1 VRFKDAWAEA
11 SGALGDLG
19 TFVPIAIALTL
30 VNGLDLGTT
39 LLFTGAY
46 NIATGLLF
54 GVPMPV
60 QPMKSI
66 AAVAISQSDPLSLA
80 EIAAAGI
87 STAGLMIFL
96 GVTGLMGFVQRVLPM
111 PLVRGIQL
119 SQGISFGKTAVAY
132 VLKEQDFST
141 SSSSGARPWL
151 GLDGKLLAVA
161 ALLFV
166 IVATGSGDRFAAS
179 SSCCP
184 PSSAPDEDQ
193 GQDRNPD
200 QDRDRDRN
208 QDRERNEE
216 EEERSSASTKTTTTT
231 TKNKQSSASSSS
243 WSSHLEV
250 LPTALIVFLVGVV
263 LAFVRDPSIWGS
275 LALGPSASQL
285 LSISW
290 SDWKTGFVRG
300 AIPQI
305 PLSILN
311 SVIAVCKLSNDLF
324 PEKLAVTPTAV
335 STSVGIMNL
344 VGCWFGAMPVC
355 HGAGGLAGQTRFGA
369 RSGAAVVLLG
379 TAKIALGLLV
389 GSSLVEVLSA
399 FPIGLLGVLLLFA
412 GVELAMAC
420 RDQTSRA
427 DAFVMIVCTVVSL
440 GSDAAL
446 GFGSG
451 LVLHILLKLR
461 ETPPALWWPSFRDA
475 LLAPAATPPAGYFE
489 IPSSSSASPV

>member
-1 VRFKDAWAEA
+1 MRYKDAWTEA

-46 NIATGLLF
+46 NIVTGLLF

-66 AAVAISQSDPLSLA
+66 AAVAISQTDPLSLS
-80 EIAAAGI
+80 EIAAAGL
-87 STAGLMIFL
+87 STAGLMFFL
-96 GVTGLMGFVQRVLPM
+96 GITGLMGFVQRILPM

-119 SQGISFGKTAVAY
+119 SQGISFGKTAVSY
-132 VLKEQDFST
+132 LLKEQDFST

-151 GLDGKLLAVA
+151 GLDGLLLSLI
-161 ALLFV
+161 ALLF
-166 IVATGSGDRFAAS
+166 IVVVTGSGDRFAHVAS
-179 SSCCP
+179 ATTPAEAS
-184 PSSAPDEDQ
+184 
-193 GQDRNPD
+193 
-200 QDRDRDRN
+200 
-208 QDRERNEE
+208 EE
-216 EEERSSASTKTTTTT
+216 ENYNTAHGK
-231 TKNKQSSASSSS
+231 KKGSSSS
-243 WSSHLEV
+243 STSTSTQWARKVEV
-250 LPTALIVFLVGVV
+250 LPTALIVFFLGIV
-263 LAFVRDPSIWGS
+263 LAFIRDPSIWGS
-275 LALGPSASQL
+275 LTLGPSTPQIL
-285 LSISW
+285 TITW
-290 SDWKTGFVRG
+290 SDWKTGFVKG

-324 PEKLAVTPTAV
+324 PDKLVTPTAV
-335 STSVGIMNL
+335 STSVGLMNL

-379 TAKIALGLLV
+379 TTKMILGLLV
-389 GSSLVEVLSA
+389 GSSLVVVLSE

-420 RDQTSRA
+420 RDQNSRA

-440 GSDAAL
+440 GSNAAL

-451 LVLHILLKLR
+451 LVLFILLKLR
-461 ETPPALWWPSFRDA
+461 DIPFSMWWITFRDT
-475 LLAPAATPPAGYFE
+475 LVPPTPGAAGYFE
-489 IPSSSSASPV
+489 IPAVSPA

>member
-1 VRFKDAWAEA
+1 MRYKDAWTEA

-46 NIATGLLF
+46 NIVTGLLF

-66 AAVAISQSDPLSLA
+66 AAVAISQTDPLSLSQ
-80 EIAAAGI
+80 IAAAGL
-87 STAGLMIFL
+87 STAGLMFFL
-96 GVTGLMGFVQRVLPM
+96 GITGLMGFVQRILPM

-119 SQGISFGKTAVAY
+119 SQGISFGKTAVSY
-132 VLKEQDFST
+132 LLKEQDFST

-151 GLDGKLLAVA
+151 GLDGLLLSLIAI
-161 ALLFV
+161 LFIV
-166 IVATGSGDRFAAS
+166 IATGSGDRYAQGTS
-179 SSCCP
+179 TIE
-184 PSSAPDEDQ
+184 DEDA
-193 GQDRNPD
+193 G
-200 QDRDRDRN
+200 
-208 QDRERNEE
+208 EAEG
-216 EEERSSASTKTTTTT
+216 SSRRTSTSTRWARK
-231 TKNKQSSASSSS
+231 
-243 WSSHLEV
+243 LEV
-250 LPTALIVFLVGVV
+250 LPTALIVFFLGIV
-263 LAFVRDPSIWGS
+263 LAFIRDPSIWGS
-275 LALGPSASQL
+275 LTLGPSTPQIL
-285 LSISW
+285 TITW
-290 SDWKTGFVRG
+290 SDWKTGFVKG

-324 PEKLAVTPTAV
+324 PDKLVTPTSV
-335 STSVGIMNL
+335 STSVGLMNL

-369 RSGAAVVLLG
+369 RSGAAVILLG
-379 TAKIALGLLV
+379 TAKMILGLLV
-389 GSSLVEVLSA
+389 GSSLVVVLSE

-420 RDQTSRA
+420 RDQNSRA

-440 GSDAAL
+440 GSNAAL

-451 LVLHILLKLR
+451 LVLFVILKLR
-461 ETPPALWWPSFRDA
+461 DIPFSMWWITFRDT
-475 LLAPAATPPAGYFE
+475 LVPPTPGAVGYFE
-489 IPSSSSASPV
+489 IPSVSPA

>member
-1 VRFKDAWAEA
+1 MSSSSSSWRSWATHVRESMRYKDAWTEA

-46 NIATGLLF
+46 NIVTGLLF

-66 AAVAISQSDPLSLA
+66 AAVAISQTDPLSLS
-80 EIAAAGI
+80 EIAAAGL
-87 STAGLMIFL
+87 STAGLMFFL
-96 GVTGLMGFVQRVLPM
+96 GITGLMGFVQRILPM

-119 SQGISFGKTAVAY
+119 SQGISFGKTAVSY
-132 VLKEQDFST
+132 LLKEQDFST

-151 GLDGKLLAVA
+151 GLDGLLLSLIAI
-161 ALLFV
+161 LFIV
-166 IVATGSGDRFAAS
+166 IATGSGDRFAQGTS
-179 SSCCP
+179 TIE
-184 PSSAPDEDQ
+184 DEDA
-193 GQDRNPD
+193 
-200 QDRDRDRN
+200 
-208 QDRERNEE
+208 REAEGN
-216 EEERSSASTKTTTTT
+216 
-231 TKNKQSSASSSS
+231 SSSS
-243 WSSHLEV
+243 SSSTSTQWARKLEV
-250 LPTALIVFLVGVV
+250 LPTALIVFFLGIV
-263 LAFVRDPSIWGS
+263 LAFIRDPSIWGS
-275 LALGPSASQL
+275 LTLGPSTPQIL
-285 LSISW
+285 TITW
-290 SDWKTGFVRG
+290 SDWKTGFVKG

-324 PEKLAVTPTAV
+324 PDKLVTPTAV
-335 STSVGIMNL
+335 STSVGLMNL

-379 TAKIALGLLV
+379 TAKMVLGLLV
-389 GSSLVEVLSA
+389 GSSLVVVLSE

-412 GVELAMAC
+412 GVELAMVC
-420 RDQTSRA
+420 RDQNSRA
-427 DAFVMIVCTVVSL
+427 DAFVMIVCTVVSFA
-440 GSDAAL
+440 SNAAL

-451 LVLHILLKLR
+451 LVLFVLLKLR
-461 ETPPALWWPSFRDA
+461 DIPFSMWWITFRDT
-475 LLAPAATPPAGYFE
+475 LVPPTPGAAGYFE
-489 IPSSSSASPV
+489 IPSVSPA

>member
-1 VRFKDAWAEA
+1 MRYKDAWTEA

-46 NIATGLLF
+46 NIVTGLLF

-66 AAVAISQSDPLSLA
+66 AAVAISQTDPLSLSQ
-80 EIAAAGI
+80 IAAAGL
-87 STAGLMIFL
+87 STAGLMFFL
-96 GVTGLMGFVQRVLPM
+96 GITGLMGFVQRILPM

-119 SQGISFGKTAVAY
+119 SQGISFGKTAVTY
-132 VLKEQDFST
+132 LLKEQDFST
-141 SSSSGARPWL
+141 STSSGARPWL
-151 GLDGKLLAVA
+151 GLDGLLLSLI
-161 ALLFV
+161 ALLFIV
-166 IVATGSGDRFAAS
+166 IVTGSGDRFAHVAS
-179 SSCCP
+179 ATTTP
-184 PSSAPDEDQ
+184 PAEDA
-193 GQDRNPD
+193 
-200 QDRDRDRN
+200 
-208 QDRERNEE
+208 EE
-216 EEERSSASTKTTTTT
+216 ESNTTAHG
-231 TKNKQSSASSSS
+231 KWKGSSSS
-243 WSSHLEV
+243 SRSSISWVRKLEV
-250 LPTALIVFLVGVV
+250 LPTALIVFFLGIV
-263 LAFVRDPSIWGS
+263 LAFIRDPSIWGS
-275 LALGPSASQL
+275 LTLGPSTPQIL
-285 LSISW
+285 TITW
-290 SDWKTGFVRG
+290 SDWKTGFVKG

-324 PEKLAVTPTAV
+324 PDKLVTPTAV
-335 STSVGIMNL
+335 STSVGLMNL

-379 TAKIALGLLV
+379 TAKMILGLLV
-389 GSSLVEVLSA
+389 GSSLVVVLSE

-420 RDQTSRA
+420 RDQNSRA

-440 GSDAAL
+440 GSNAAL

-451 LVLHILLKLR
+451 LVLFVILKLR
-461 ETPPALWWPSFRDA
+461 DIPFSMWWITFRDT
-475 LLAPAATPPAGYFE
+475 LVPPTPGAVGYFE
-489 IPSSSSASPV
+489 IPSVSPA